1 MAAFLRYKSDQK
13 LVFSYDHCR
22 IQLRVGRTYGTAQL
36 RPWDDCG
43 RFQIQEKA
51 FHLRLWSHASYK
63 NGANGS
69 APRASLLRGTANR
82 ESNPRPPSRP
92 AAGRPRPFLIPP
104 FPYPE
109 RLCIMTPYPPQQQE
123 RTLL

>member
-36 RPWDDCG
+36 QPLDDYG
-43 RFQIQEKA
+43 RFQIQENA
-51 FHLRLWSHASYK
+51 FHPRLWSHASYK
-63 NGANGS
+63 NSPNGS

-82 ESNPRPPSRP
+82 ESNPRPLPSRP
-92 AAGRPRPFLIPP
+92 AVPAPFLI
-104 FPYPE
+104 
-109 RLCIMTPYPPQQQE
+109 QE
-123 RTLL
+123 AFVS